1 VVIDG
6 FLQLRGRAGRQGDP
20 GSTRFMIS
28 LQDEMFR
35 KFNTEWAN
43 SIVLKLGLEENVP
56 LEYGSLAKQLLALQ
70 TAAERYYFGI
80 RKSLVEFD
88 EVMEV
93 MLVVYSLYHGMGLP

>member
-1 VVIDG
+1 MPHFTNFIAIWQTYTDE
-6 FLQLRGRAGRQGDP
+6 L
-20 GSTRFMIS
+20 IS
-28 LQDEMFR
+28 GYL
-35 KFNTEWAN
+35 
-43 SIVLKLGLEENVP
+43 
-56 LEYGSLAKQLLALQ
+56 QLLALQ